1 MKEENKMKMFSDCS
15 GECCIC
21 GYGDFC
27 LAGHGDD
34 YFRPATKEQVIKR
47 LKEGSYPRYRQM
59 MIDYLNKIK

>member
-1 MKEENKMKMFSDCS
+1 MKMFSDCS